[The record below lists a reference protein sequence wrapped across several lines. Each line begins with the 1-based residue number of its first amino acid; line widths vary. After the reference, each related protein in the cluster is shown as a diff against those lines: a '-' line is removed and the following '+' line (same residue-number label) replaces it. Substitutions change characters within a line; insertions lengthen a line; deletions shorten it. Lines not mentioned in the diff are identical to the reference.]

1 MHSCLN
7 GWCFNHIPFS
17 LCGLYEVDSGRSRRK
32 LIRVESEIG
41 LSEQML
47 TLGGK
52 MWLALPRTGE
62 EAAWS
67 SRMTT
72 ALGHTPDLEP

>member
-7 GWCFNHIPFS
+7 GWCFNYIPLS
-17 LCGLYEVDSGRSRRK
+17 LCGLYEVDSDRDRRK
-32 LIRVESEIG
+32 LIRVESEKG
-41 LSEQML
+41 LSKQTL
-47 TLGGK
+47 TLAGK

-67 SRMTT
+67 SQMTKV
-72 ALGHTPDLEP
+72 LGHTPNLEP